1 MAAGFSARQQGKGR
15 LQSWFVHNEAALF
28 GTNIVCLT
36 LLFFSYLVTSTFKVL
51 PVEMLTALHATTLVL
66 LSFIVLSMIW
76 KGIVPIIVCILGV
89 VLIHNSVILP
99 YYASLEEGEAYFGAR
114 KVVWS
119 LYAPEA
125 VQFASTMHFFLG
137 VSMVAFGMTISH
149 RPSLLFARNRPEA
162 ADVEWSKYPVWY
174 DNAVLANGTT
184 EPSVPVKS
192 LISDL
197 DRYLLWRYEYVLASI
212 YGTTHLVRP
221 EGMVPKHSTLIHRDK
236 ASGRIMGKARYT
248 GYFM

>member
-1 MAAGFSARQQGKGR
+1 M
-15 LQSWFVHNEAALF
+15 LQSWFIRNQAALF
-28 GTNIVCLT
+28 STNIVFLT

-51 PVEMLTALHATTLVL
+51 PTEMLTGLHATTIAL
-66 LSFIVLSMIW
+66 LSFIVLSVIW
-76 KGIVPIIVCILGV
+76 KGMVPIIVCIIGV

-114 KVVWS
+114 KVVWN

-125 VQFASTMHFFLG
+125 AQFASAMHFFLG
-137 VSMVAFGMTISH
+137 VSMVAFGMIISH
-149 RPSLLFARNRPEA
+149 NPSLLFARNRPAA

-174 DNAVLANGTT
+174 DNAVLEGGMT
-184 EPSVPVKS
+184 EPAVPLKS
-192 LISDL
+192 LISDM
-197 DRYLLWRYEYVLASI
+197 DRYLLWRYEYILATI

-221 EGMVPKHSTLIHRDK
+221 EGMVPKRSTLIHRDK
-236 ASGRIMGKARYT
+236 TSGRIMGKALYT